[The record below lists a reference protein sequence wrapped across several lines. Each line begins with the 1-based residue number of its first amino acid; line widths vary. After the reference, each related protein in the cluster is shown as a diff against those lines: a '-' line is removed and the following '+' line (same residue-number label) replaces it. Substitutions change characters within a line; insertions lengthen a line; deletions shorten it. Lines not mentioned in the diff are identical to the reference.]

1 MTFKQLYGGVFKEY
15 EHIEFFKRVKEYI
28 ELLWIHFNEEGY
40 IEETISG
47 KRFLKDEVENP
58 NKQKLFNYLLQATET
73 STNVLALWNILSILK
88 PYNTKVILYT
98 YDSILIDLDESEE
111 GVLEKINE
119 VFKEYGLLTKMK
131 EGYNYGF

>member
-1 MTFKQLYGGVFKEY
+1 M
-15 EHIEFFKRVKEYI
+15 
-28 ELLWIHFNEEGY
+28 
-40 IEETISG
+40 
-47 KRFLKDEVENP
+47 
-58 NKQKLFNYLLQATET
+58 
-73 STNVLALWNILSILK
+73 LALWNILSILK
-88 PYNTKVILYT
+88 PHNTKVILYT